1 MALLNSCGIKVEEL
15 PNLEKPYIE
24 KVYFLKEVKFDNGKI
39 TKIFF
44 KDKIRNPFF
53 ILIKMKN
60 TRGKGT
66 LKIKLY
72 KNDKLAY
79 EKTFYFGKAGK
90 EYETIFVWERV
101 EEKMKGKICY
111 AIFYNDSLLWEGDFY
126 VRE

>member
-39 TKIFF
+39 SKIFF

-53 ILIKMKN
+53 ILIKLKN

-72 KNDKLAY
+72 KNDKLTY
-79 EKTFYFGKAGK
+79 EKSFFFGKEGK
-90 EYETIFVWERV
+90 EYETIFLWDRV
-101 EEKMKGKICY
+101 EERMKGKIFY